1 MPSKRK
7 ALEISIVGGT
17 AALAIAYSLYKI
29 YQQEIQISRQLR
41 EMRSDLRRKE
51 KLGKK
56 NEKVR
61 KRLNELVQGYKKEF
75 GVNLEKKQQS

>member
-29 YQQEIQISRQLR
+29 YEQEIQISRQLR

-56 NEKVR
+56 NEEVR
-61 KRLNELVQGYKKEF
+61 KLIKEYKDKFNRDLNK
-75 GVNLEKKQQS
+75 